1 MINEKAKKELTKQ
14 DYNVLSEIL
23 TKSPEVLTQ
32 EERAHLV
39 ARRGY
44 LTKDTLKEYKIEG
57 GEEAPVEPVTEEAPE
72 APEEVTP
79 EEVPEEKEEETP
91 DYNGLSKDELTKECK
106 KRNIGINV
114 KTTKGDMIELIEA
127 DDKGELEEVEE
138 EGEK

>member
-57 GEEAPVEPVTEEAPE
+57 GEEIEETPEVSAPD
-72 APEEVTP
+72 APEEITP
-79 EEVPEEKEEETP
+79 EEVPEEKVEETP